1 MSAPLRAPEAFSG
14 EEAAGSRDDNV
25 QTKMTPVLHRLPNGV
40 RVVCDPMPGLHTLAL
55 SVVAGRGALWEGP
68 DQSGWSHL
76 LEHMVFKGAGDRSA
90 RDIVEAIEAQGG
102 HLNAATGYERTSF
115 QVRALG
121 GGLPLG
127 MEVVADLLLR
137 PTLDA
142 ADLQREKSVVGQEIA
157 EAADAPDD
165 LVFELAQTKAWADQ
179 SLGRPIL
186 GAEETVDAATPE
198 GLADWRGRLYAAD
211 RLVVCAAGAVEEA
224 ELLDLAHRAFGAMPA
239 SDANPPPP
247 PASFVGGAAPTAKAL
262 EQAHL
267 VMLLPA
273 FGARDPDYFALR
285 VFTEALGGGMSSR
298 LFQEAREKRGLVYA
312 IDAYADTYADVGA
325 LGVYA
330 GCAAKDAVET
340 AKVTA
345 EQIAALAHRI
355 EPAELARAKA
365 QLKAATFM
373 SREQPLS
380 RAEGAAGQALMFG
393 RLFGPGEIAAA
404 IDAVEPADLV
414 RVGTR
419 LLGSGKSATAVL
431 GPKGALKASSAFAGM
446 IGG

>member
-1 MSAPLRAPEAFSG
+1 
-14 EEAAGSRDDNV
+14 
-25 QTKMTPVLHRLPNGV
+25 
-40 RVVCDPMPGLHTLAL
+40 MPGLQTLAL

-68 DQSGWSHL
+68 QQSGWSHL
-76 LEHMVFKGAGDRSA
+76 LEHMVFKGAGQRSS
-90 RDIVEAIEAQGG
+90 RDIVEVIEAQGG

-127 MEVVADLLLR
+127 LEVIADLLLR
-137 PTLDA
+137 PTLNA
-142 ADLQREKSVVGQEIA
+142 ADLKREKSVVAQEIA

-165 LVFELAQTKAWADQ
+165 LVFELAQTCAWAGQ

-186 GAEETVDAATPE
+186 GAEDTVNAATPE
-198 GLADWRGRLYAAD
+198 GLADWRARLYAAD

-224 ELLDLAHRAFGAMPA
+224 ELLDLANKAFGAMPA
-239 SDANPPPP
+239 TDANPPPS
-247 PASFVGGAAPTAKAL
+247 PAAFIGGEAPTARKL

-273 FGARDPDYFALR
+273 FGARDRDYFALR

-312 IDAYADTYADVGA
+312 IDAYADTYADCGA

-330 GCAAKDAVET
+330 GCSPADAVET

-345 EQIAALAHRI
+345 DQIAGLAAKI

-380 RAEGAAGQALMFG
+380 RAEGAAGQTLMFD
-393 RLFGPGEIAAA
+393 RLFAPGEVAAA
-404 IDAVEPADLV
+404 IDAVEPADIA
-414 RVGTR
+414 RVGER
-419 LLGSGKSATAVL
+419 LLGSGKAATAVL
-431 GPKGALKASSAFAGM
+431 GPKGALKAAGAFAAAVGS
-446 IGG
+446 